1 VSAPTSG
8 SRREAGLALLGCVLG
23 GAVTLL
29 AAGRPWAEGQAVQ
42 GTLRAPLHVS
52 GGSLAPAVP
61 ALALAALA
69 GALAVLATR
78 GAARRLAGIAVQL
91 CGVGVVVAA
100 AAHLD
105 PDGQDLAG
113 RAGSALGTATATA
126 TGGGTA
132 WPWLAIAGGLL
143 ITGAGGAAAWHG
155 PAWPAMSSR
164 YEAPGAA
171 KAGATA
177 ATRERTSDGDAPLE
191 QWRAMDRGEDPTVG

>member
-1 VSAPTSG
+1 VNP
-8 SRREAGLALLGCVLG
+8 RREAALALLGCVA
-23 GAVTLL
+23 GAGVTLI
-29 AAGRPWAEGQAVQ
+29 AGGRPWVDGQAVQ

-78 GAARRLAGIAVQL
+78 GVVRRVAGFAVAL
-91 CGVGVVVAA
+91 CGLGVVVASA
-100 AAHLD
+100 LHLN
-105 PDGQDLAG
+105 PDTDDLAG

-132 WPWLAIAGGLL
+132 WPWLAIVGGVL

-155 PAWPAMSSR
+155 PVWPAMSSR
-164 YEAPGAA
+164 YEAPSSADAA
-171 KAGATA
+171 VPTRQRTTA
-177 ATRERTSDGDAPLE
+177 DDAPLA
-191 QWRAMDRGEDPTVG
+191 QWRAMDRGEDPTVD